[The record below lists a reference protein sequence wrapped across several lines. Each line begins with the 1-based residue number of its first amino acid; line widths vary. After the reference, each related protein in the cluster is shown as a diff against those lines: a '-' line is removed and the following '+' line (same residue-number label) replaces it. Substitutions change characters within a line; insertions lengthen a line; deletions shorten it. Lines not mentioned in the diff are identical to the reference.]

1 MLKKYLVLIVSAIV
15 ACVVTYLAG
24 YHAGAK
30 VPEEGGRQASLIL
43 GVSLYQT
50 METNQAMAQ
59 RILGTRI
66 ANVARDYEQ
75 RFGIPKGTN
84 AFAQLFV
91 QAKAI
96 AARIAKAS
104 GLSGEASTNFGTGAR
119 PNVPV
124 ERNR

>member
-1 MLKKYLVLIVSAIV
+1 V
-15 ACVVTYLAG
+15 
-24 YHAGAK
+24 
-30 VPEEGGRQASLIL
+30 SLIL

-84 AFAQLFV
+84 AFAQLFL

-96 AARIAKAS
+96 AARITKAP
-104 GLSGEASTNFGTGAR
+104 GLSGEASTNSGRGPLAD
-119 PNVPV
+119 VPLQ
-124 ERNR
+124 RDR